1 MTSLAECIAPRA
13 SFDGSFGCAF
23 DIGKLSKSFQSHLK
37 IYYIDVLT
45 NGANSNMHMV
55 AVI

>member
-1 MTSLAECIAPRA
+1 MTSLVECIVPRA

-23 DIGKLSKSFQSHLK
+23 DIGKLSKSFQSHL
-37 IYYIDVLT
+37 IYYIYVLP